1 MSGKN
6 SGSVMQGLR
15 VGVRAML
22 HRRRDASLF
31 LFTTVSQGFLQG
43 LIIWVLR
50 DVLLHLGAS
59 GSTIRTLLFGGLI
72 VFGVWLLRAAST
84 FAGQVLAVR
93 LAYGVQ
99 MEQMVS
105 ILAKMLKLSVGFFD
119 RNSQGD
125 LMVSSYNDLKGVRQ
139 CTLETGNIVLHGAR
153 LLGLAVVAWV
163 MSPKLAVI
171 GLVLVPIGLIPAQ
184 RLGSYITNA
193 ARKEREELS
202 GLFDSF
208 LQVSAGARVIKV
220 NSTQGRVLDRARET
234 ASQLYH
240 LVVRQAYGASLG
252 RFLFEAVS
260 GFGLVMVLMVGG
272 RDVAAGS
279 LPWQSLLSLLVAIVA
294 VYSPMLGLIQA
305 YSAIRTVLPNLDR

>member
-1 MSGKN
+1 MSKKN
-6 SGSVMQGLR
+6 QGSVVQGLK

-31 LFTTVSQGFLQG
+31 LLTTISQGALQG

-50 DVLLHLGAS
+50 DVLLHLDGAGS
-59 GSTIRTLLFGGLI
+59 GTVRALLFGGML

-84 FAGQVLAVR
+84 FAGQVLAVK

-99 MEQMVS
+99 TEQMVN
-105 ILAKMLKLSVGFFD
+105 ILAKMLKLSVSFFD

-171 GLVLVPIGLIPAQ
+171 GLVLVPIGLIPAP

-193 ARKEREELS
+193 ARK
-202 GLFDSF
+202 
-208 LQVSAGARVIKV
+208 
-220 NSTQGRVLDRARET
+220 
-234 ASQLYH
+234 
-240 LVVRQAYGASLG
+240 
-252 RFLFEAVS
+252 
-260 GFGLVMVLMVGG
+260 
-272 RDVAAGS
+272 
-279 LPWQSLLSLLVAIVA
+279 
-294 VYSPMLGLIQA
+294 
-305 YSAIRTVLPNLDR
+305 